1 VGTSEGSVLEPI
13 REYRNVTADLF
24 RGEILARG
32 QPRHAL
38 PGADLCGHRRPL
50 LHRRLEGEYV
60 TDTTTPAAPAGRPA
74 RGLFM
79 HAASGQTHLEV
90 LWCGAVIQARH
101 LKLTAL

>member
-1 VGTSEGSVLEPI
+1 MGTSEGSVLEPI

-60 TDTTTPAAPAGRPA
+60 TDTTTPAALRGGR
-74 RGLFM
+74 RGGFSCMPLPVKRI
-79 HAASGQTHLEV
+79 LKC
-90 LWCGAVIQARH
+90 CGVEQLSRPGISS
-101 LKLTAL
+101 